1 MSALSARTWLPALLS
16 LFSSCAWMRPDP
28 PDYPRIERSDGLV
41 IRDLVVPE
49 AGAEVD
55 SGDAVAIHYELW
67 LSDHTLVESSLDS
80 GQPLRFE
87 IGKGQVPP
95 GLEQGVL
102 GMRLY
107 GSRRIVVPPELAYGS
122 EGRPPLIPADST
134 LTFDVELM
142 EHEPR

>member
-1 MSALSARTWLPALLS
+1 MSALSARIWLPVLLS
-16 LFSSCAWMRPDP
+16 LVASCAWMRPSAP
-28 PDYPRIERSDGLV
+28 EYPRIERGGGLV

-55 SGDAVAIHYELW
+55 SGDAVAIHYQLW

-87 IGKGQVPP
+87 IGQGQVLP
-95 GLEQGVL
+95 GLEQGLL

-107 GSRRIVVPPELAYGS
+107 GSRRIVVPPELGYGS
-122 EGRPPLIPADST
+122 EGRPPLIPGDST